1 MCMEQVVTRNEEET
15 IAVGK
20 KFSERLT
27 AGDVVALFGDLGSGK
42 TRFVKGVS
50 LGLGIHEHV
59 TSPTFIVVNEHFGG
73 RLPLYHFDFYRL
85 KNIAELQEIGFDE
98 YLDKGGVCLL
108 EWAEI
113 IQEELPTKRYDV
125 HFSLG
130 EKEHERYITI
140 EQR

>member
-1 MCMEQVVTRNEEET
+1 MEQVLTRNEEET

-20 KFSERLT
+20 KFAERLK

-42 TRFVKGVS
+42 TRFAKGVS
-50 LGLGIHEHV
+50 LGLGISDLV
-59 TSPTFIVVNEHFGG
+59 TSPTFVLVNEHFGG

-85 KNIAELQEIGFDE
+85 KNIAELQEIGFEE
-98 YLDKGGVCLL
+98 YLDKEGICLL

-113 IQEELPTKRYDV
+113 IQEKLPPKRYDV

-130 EKEHERYITI
+130 EKEQERYITI